1 MWQTKVV
8 AYSTPISPH
17 PSQLTAP
24 DLTRYAQCLEEVHPS
39 PSPSSLSGSHDWSK
53 LGCASISLA
62 SYSLSLR
69 HVLNIWP
76 KSRVGSLLRAFWERF
91 SSHLK
96 KQKKRHC
103 KKTFP
108 HLLLH
113 TVTSV
118 WHSQNCGTV
127 KGVNRRESKK
137 GKWRYLLLDSIFEPL
152 N

>member
-39 PSPSSLSGSHDWSK
+39 PSPSSLSSSHDWSK

-96 KQKKRHC
+96 KQKKDIA
-103 KKTFP
+103 KKHSLICFYILS
-108 HLLLH
+108 HL
-113 TVTSV
+113 
-118 WHSQNCGTV
+118 CGILRIVELWRELTE
-127 KGVNRRESKK
+127 GNRRKES
-137 GKWRYLLLDSIFEPL
+137 GGTCSLIAFSSH
-152 N
+152 